1 MSVNDKMEYYSIVK
15 DILKHD
21 EFQKRREYSHHGEI
35 SVYDHSLA
43 VSKLSYTIAKKLKKD
58 YKAAAIGGLLHD
70 FYFKPWKELEK
81 RPLLEKHG
89 FVHAKEAVVNSYR
102 YFPELMNGKIENII
116 LRHMFPLNKIPPKYI
131 EAWIIVLVDK
141 YVSFEVLKEKHGLIE
156 FFGFRK
162 KEEKA
167 WKTQ

>member
-1 MSVNDKMEYYSIVK
+1 MEKEYYEIVK
-15 DILKHD
+15 EILEHK
-21 EFQKRREYSHHGEI
+21 EFLKRKNYKHHGEI
-35 SVYDHSLA
+35 TVYDHCLK
-43 VSKLSYTIAKKLKKD
+43 VSHIAYKISKKFKSFD
-58 YKAAAIGGLLHD
+58 SNSVAIGGLLHD